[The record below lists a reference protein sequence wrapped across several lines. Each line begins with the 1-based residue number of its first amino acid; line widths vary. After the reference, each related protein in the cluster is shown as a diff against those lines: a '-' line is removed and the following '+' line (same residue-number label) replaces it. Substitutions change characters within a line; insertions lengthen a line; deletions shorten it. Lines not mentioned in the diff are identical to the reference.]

1 MLEPSGPQ
9 PHEVT
14 AGTAMMLPATVA
26 PRTPD
31 VPASVMTV
39 TIVRS
44 DVRVRR
50 ALVATVALR
59 SVQGPGTSVPTRAV
73 ARTRARVVR
82 HVRVSDTKAIRA
94 IAARAARE
102 TEKRV
107 PTRAVA
113 RTRARVVRH
122 VRVSDTKA
130 IRAIAARACLLA
142 TLIRV
147 RVAVPRTPA
156 AMDVRYES

>member
-1 MLEPSGPQ
+1 
-9 PHEVT
+9 
-14 AGTAMMLPATVA
+14 MMLPAMVA

-31 VPASVMTV
+31 VPSSVMTV

>member
-1 MLEPSGPQ
+1 MLEPRGPQ
-9 PHEVT
+9 PREVT
-14 AGTAMMLPATVA
+14 AGTAMMLPAMVA

-94 IAARAARE
+94 IAARA
-102 TEKRV
+102 
-107 PTRAVA
+107 
-113 RTRARVVRH
+113 
-122 VRVSDTKA
+122 
-130 IRAIAARACLLA
+130 CLLA

>member
-50 ALVATVALR
+50 ALVVTVALR
-59 SVQGPGTSVPTRAV
+59 SVQGPETSAPTRAV
-73 ARTRARVVR
+73 ARTPARAVR
-82 HVRVSDTKAIRA
+82 HVKVIVTKAMHV

-102 TEKRV
+102 TEKRA

-113 RTRARVVRH
+113 RTPARAVRH
-122 VRVSDTKA
+122 VKVIVTKA
-130 IRAIAARACLLA
+130 MHVIAARACLRA
-142 TLIRV
+142 MLIRV